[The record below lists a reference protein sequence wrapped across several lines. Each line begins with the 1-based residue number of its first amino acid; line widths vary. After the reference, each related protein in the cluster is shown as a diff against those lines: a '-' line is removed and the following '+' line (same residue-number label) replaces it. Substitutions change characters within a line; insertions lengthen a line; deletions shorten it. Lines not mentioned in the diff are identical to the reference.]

1 MIAAH
6 KGEIPFAVLIIPFIA
21 GIACGLNFNY
31 TGYFIFLL
39 ATLIALA
46 AVFLLLNISYKYFS
60 IYKHKWLGG
69 ILTHLILFLTGWI
82 AVINCNELNSE
93 KHFSKSPADYLIVKI
108 SNEPK
113 LSSNML
119 RFSTKAEE
127 NIIKGHVTP
136 SSGNLLIT
144 IKDSAAAN
152 LYYGDK
158 LLIPTNY
165 QAIEPPANPAEFNYK
180 QYLANQNIHYQCYLR
195 RGQFYV
201 LKRNTGNA
209 LIAASLRLRQHLVER
224 FKQHT
229 HSPEAIAVAS
239 TLILGYKADL
249 SSDVLQAYSKT
260 GTAYVLSISGAQV
273 AIIFILLETLFGF
286 LNRFRY
292 GKAVKAILIISLIW
306 YYAILTGFSLAVCRV
321 AVMTSM
327 FIISRTYSRNIN
339 KLNILAISAFFL
351 LLYNPLFIT
360 EVGFQLSYVA
370 VAGLIIFQPIVYKRL
385 HFKNKWADKL
395 WLLCSF
401 SLAAQIITFP
411 LSAFY
416 FHQFPAYFLVS
427 NLFIIIPSAVIMYS
441 GIAYLIFGSI
451 PVLGNVL
458 GFVLEKSIL
467 FMDRVLAF
475 IEHAPWSGIS
485 KIWITPFE
493 YPLLYIII
501 ISAFC
506 YLYNRK
512 TSLLKLGF
520 AATLLLT
527 VSVSVKKWN
536 NLRASGVTVLNLRKH
551 TGIIL
556 RKGNNATVITDLS
569 DTDKVFKYSVQPFLD
584 SCQINNIKIYK
595 PATMPWQSSFQTKQ
609 THPGEN

>member
-21 GIACGLNFNY
+21 GIACGLSFNY

-39 ATLIALA
+39 ATLVALSA
-46 AVFLLLNISYKYFS
+46 IFFLLNIGYKYFS

-69 ILTHLILFLTGWI
+69 ILTHLVLFLTGWI
-82 AVINCNELNSE
+82 AVINFNELNSD
-93 KHFSKSPADYLIVKI
+93 KHFSKSPANYLLVRI

-113 LSSNML
+113 LSGNML
-119 RFSTKAEE
+119 RFTAEVEE
-127 NIIKGHVTP
+127 NVFKNRNIP
-136 SSGNLLIT
+136 SNGNLLIT
-144 IKDSAAAN
+144 IKDSAATN

-158 LLIPTNY
+158 LLIPASY

-180 QYLANQNIHYQCYLR
+180 QYLANQNIHYQCYLS
-195 RGQFYV
+195 RGQFFV
-201 LKRNTGNA
+201 LERNTGNT
-209 LIAASLRLRQHLVER
+209 LIATSLRLRQHLVEK
-224 FKQHT
+224 FKQHL

-249 SSDVLQAYSKT
+249 SKDVLQAYSKT
-260 GTAYVLSISGAQV
+260 GTIHVLSISGAQV
-273 AIIFILLETLFGF
+273 AIIFLLLEVLFGF

-292 GKAVKAILIISLIW
+292 GRTIKAILIISLIW
-306 YYAILTGFSLAVCRV
+306 YYALLTGFSLAVCRV

-327 FIISRTYSRNIN
+327 FIIGRTYSRNIN

-370 VAGLIIFQPIVYKRL
+370 VAGLIIFQPVVYKWL

-395 WLLCSF
+395 WLLCSV
-401 SLAAQIITFP
+401 SLAAQVVTFP

-416 FHQFPAYFLVS
+416 FHQFPVYFLVS

-451 PVLGNVL
+451 PVLGNIL
-458 GFVLEKSIL
+458 GFILEKTIL
-467 FMDRVLAF
+467 FMDKVLAF
-475 IEHAPWSGIS
+475 VEHAPWSGIS
-485 KIWITPFE
+485 KIWITTPE
-493 YPLLYIII
+493 YLLLYVII
-501 ISAFC
+501 ISAFY

-512 TSLLKLGF
+512 TWLLRLGL
-520 AATLLLT
+520 AATLLL
-527 VSVSVKKWN
+527 SVSISVKRWDN
-536 NLRASGVTVLNLRKH
+536 ISASGVTVLNLRKH
-551 TGIIL
+551 TGIVI
-556 RKGNNATVITDLS
+556 RKGDNATIITDLS

-584 SCQINNIKIYK
+584 SCQISDVKIYK
-595 PATMPWQSSFQTKQ
+595 PGDNSLAIKLSNKTNTP
-609 THPGEN
+609 

>member
-31 TGYFIFLL
+31 AGYILFLMAAL
-39 ATLIALA
+39 VVLA
-46 AVFLLLNISYKYFS
+46 AVFFLLNIGYQYFN
-60 IYKHKWLGG
+60 IYKRRWIGG

-82 AVINCNELNSE
+82 AVINYNELNNST

-113 LSSNML
+113 LSGNML
-119 RFSTKAEE
+119 RFTADVQE
-127 NIIKGHVTP
+127 NISKGHVIP

-158 LLIPTNY
+158 LFIPANY
-165 QAIEPPANPAEFNYK
+165 LPVEPPANPAEFNYK
-180 QYLANQNIHYQCYLR
+180 KYLANQNIHYQCYLS
-195 RGQFYV
+195 RGQFFV
-201 LKRNTGNA
+201 LGKNTGNA
-209 LIAASLRLRQHLVER
+209 LIATSLRLRQHLVEK
-224 FKQHT
+224 FKQHM

-260 GTAYVLSISGAQV
+260 GTIHVLSVSGAQV
-273 AIIFILLETLFGF
+273 AIIFFLLEVMFGF

-292 GKAVKAILIISLIW
+292 GRAVKAVLIISLIW
-306 YYAILTGFSLAVCRV
+306 YYALLTGFSLAVCRV

-327 FIISRTYSRNIN
+327 FIIGRTYSRNIN

-370 VAGLIIFQPIVYKRL
+370 VAGLIIFQPVVYKWL

-395 WLLCSF
+395 WLICSV
-401 SLAAQIITFP
+401 SLAAQVITFP

-416 FHQFPAYFLVS
+416 FHQFPVYFLVS
-427 NLFIIIPSAVIMYS
+427 NLFVIIPSAIIMYS
-441 GIAYLIFGSI
+441 GIAYLILGSI
-451 PVLGNVL
+451 PVLGTVL

-467 FMDRVLAF
+467 FMDKVLAM
-475 IEHAPWSGIS
+475 IEHAPWSGMS
-485 KIWITPFE
+485 KIWITTTE
-493 YPLLYIII
+493 YLLLYVIII
-501 ISAFC
+501 CVF
-506 YLYNRK
+506 YFLYNRK
-512 TSLLKLGF
+512 KWLLQLGL
-520 AATLLLT
+520 ASTLLLT
-527 VSVSVKKWN
+527 ISVSIKKWR
-536 NLRASGVTVLNLRKH
+536 NLSTGAVTVLNLRKH
-551 TGIIL
+551 AGIVI
-556 RKGNNATVITDLS
+556 RKGGNAAVITDLS

-584 SCQINNIKIYK
+584 SCQVSNIKIYRPGNNSLAIKTSNSINK
-595 PATMPWQSSFQTKQ
+595 P
-609 THPGEN
+609 